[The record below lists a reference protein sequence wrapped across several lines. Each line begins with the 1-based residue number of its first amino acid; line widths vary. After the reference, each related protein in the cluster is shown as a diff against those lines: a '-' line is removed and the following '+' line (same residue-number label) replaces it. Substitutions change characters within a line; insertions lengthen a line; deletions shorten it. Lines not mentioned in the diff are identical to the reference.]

1 MAKISTYV
9 NASPALNDKVIGT
22 KVNPSNETENFVLS
36 DVLALFIANTPPPPA
51 PTPLQY
57 TSVLNAK
64 ETGALAPSGL
74 DAPLQLTIGPAQQGP
89 SDPVQLL
96 STGVI
101 RFNQTG
107 QYMVSAQGLFER
119 LGSSGG
125 FVLLH
130 FRALL
135 NSVPVGNTQSIE
147 IDKTDTWI
155 PYERT
160 IPLYIPTA
168 GLELA
173 FEIVRD
179 STGVNAGGLYPAPV
193 STPGWA
199 ATPSFAVQVYKA
211 SI

>member
-74 DAPLQLTIGPAQQGP
+74 DAPFQLTIGPAQLGP
-89 SDPVQLL
+89 SDPVQLTAL
-96 STGVI
+96 GEI
-101 RFNQTG
+101 RFNQAG
-107 QYMVSAQGLFER
+107 QYMLSLQGLFER
-119 LGSSGG
+119 VGSSGG
-125 FVLLH
+125 FALLH
-130 FRALL
+130 FRALI
-135 NSVPVGNTQSIE
+135 NGVQSGNTQSIE
-147 IDKTDTWI
+147 INDTQTWT

-160 IPLYIPTA
+160 IPIYIATPGTD
-168 GLELA
+168 LT

-179 STGVNAGGLYPAPV
+179 STGVDAGGLYPASV
-193 STPGWA
+193 STPGWPS
-199 ATPSFAVQVYKA
+199 TPSFAVQVYKA
-211 SI
+211 SL

>member
-1 MAKISTYV
+1 MAKISTYI

-36 DVLALFIANTPPPPA
+36 DVLALFLANTPPPPA

-119 LGSSGG
+119 VGSSVGVA
-125 FVLLH
+125 FLH

-135 NSVPVGNTQSIE
+135 NSLPAGNTQSIV
-147 IDKTDTWI
+147 INNIATWI

-160 IPLYIPTA
+160 VPLYIPTA
-168 GLELA
+168 GLELT

-179 STGVNAGGLYPAPV
+179 SAGVDAGGLYPAAV